1 MKNPVPP
8 ARRHSL
14 AVRFR
19 ALPGNVRGAL
29 WMLGG
34 TAFFSGSLAFVKI
47 VGQHLPI
54 VEIMLLRQVIMLL
67 TVMPMIVRHFPASLR
82 TRHPWHHGAR
92 VVFALVGMGCGFTA
106 IVHIPLADATAISF
120 SRTFFITI
128 FAILFLG
135 EVVGVRRWC
144 ATIVGFIGVL
154 IMLNPGGDGLNVYG
168 LYAVA
173 GAAGAS
179 IVMIIIRYVS
189 RFDSPVTIL
198 TYQAVFVGLAVAPF
212 AVWLWVW
219 PTPTEWLWIVIIG
232 ILSVIGQYANISAYK
247 DGEATVVSSFDYARL
262 LWATLF
268 GFVIFGA
275 WPGPHT
281 LAGAALVVAA
291 AIYTM
296 LREARKKS
304 RSKRSS

>member
-1 MKNPVPP
+1 
-8 ARRHSL
+8 
-14 AVRFR
+14 
-19 ALPGNVRGAL
+19 
-29 WMLGG
+29 
-34 TAFFSGSLAFVKI
+34 
-47 VGQHLPI
+47 
-54 VEIMLLRQVIMLL
+54 
-67 TVMPMIVRHFPASLR
+67 
-82 TRHPWHHGAR
+82 

-154 IMLNPGGDGLNVYG
+154 IMLNPAGDGLNVYG
-168 LYAVA
+168 LFAVA

-189 RFDSPVTIL
+189 RFDSPITIL
-198 TYQAVFVGLAVAPF
+198 TYQAVFVGIAVLPF
-212 AVWLWVW
+212 ALWQWVW
-219 PTPTEWLWIVIIG
+219 PSPMEWLWIVVIG
-232 ILSVIGQYANISAYK
+232 ILSVIGQYANICAYK

-281 LAGAALVVAA
+281 LAGAALIVVA

-304 RSKRSS
+304 SSKRSS

>member
-1 MKNPVPP
+1 
-8 ARRHSL
+8 
-14 AVRFR
+14 
-19 ALPGNVRGAL
+19 
-29 WMLGG
+29 
-34 TAFFSGSLAFVKI
+34 
-47 VGQHLPI
+47 LPI
-54 VEIMLLRQVIMLL
+54 VEIMLLRQIIMLL
-67 TVMPMIVRHFPASLR
+67 TVLPMIVRHFPASLR
-82 TRHPWHHGAR
+82 TRHPWHHAAR

-154 IMLNPGGDGLNVYG
+154 IMLNPAGDDLNVYG
-168 LYAVA
+168 LFAVA

-189 RFDSPVTIL
+189 RFDSPITIL

-219 PTPTEWLWIVIIG
+219 PTLTEWLWIVVIG
-232 ILSVIGQYANISAYK
+232 ILSVIGQYANICAYK
-247 DGEATVVSSFDYARL
+247 DGEATIVSSFDYARL

-268 GFVIFGA
+268 GLVIFGA

-281 LAGAALVVAA
+281 LAGAALIVVA

-304 RSKRSS
+304 SSKRSS